1 LRFIENRCSLK
12 GTRFIVVSALALTAL
27 LNLAATAQAEA
38 IAVRIVPRFDPA
50 QYAGRGAVGLMV
62 PGGGGTVT
70 RAGALAAFERGKVR
84 HALLGGV
91 PGGKVRVLP
100 SSSAGTR
107 VTVYVALPPPGRT
120 PNHTRYP
127 IAVVG
132 CGFHGLLTSSATR
145 VRGLISIADIAPAV
159 VRLRAGGCDASPLGW
174 HASSDA
180 PSQLAALDRRIHRVA
195 KAQSWVLVAVLI
207 AGGVL
212 ALVGGPSGVVAGV
225 GFVAASLILS
235 AFDVQAFWPLILGV
249 VGIAS
254 FFALTFGRRRLV
266 PALVAAFY
274 VAFLAV
280 LVADPSLSSLGVLG
294 AHLDGGGRFYGVT
307 NQLETLLLAPTLAA
321 AAADGAA
328 WLVGLGVLV
337 LVTVGW
343 SRAGA
348 DGGGIVVYAAALAVL
363 ALRIRGLAL
372 TPRRTLAVA
381 AGVVLVALAAVG
393 LDAALGGSSHVTH
406 AVGTGP
412 GSVLGDIGR
421 RLHLSYLTVTS
432 SGGKGAEF
440 AVGLT
445 VLVAIAAFAR
455 RGPIMQAFLVGIAV
469 SFLVN
474 DSPVDVAFLGAL
486 GCWMLARWESVDSR
500 AMRRSPVVLFASV
513 LIVLAAAGCGSQGT
527 VQPTAHAV
535 VGTVPKAVVSGKQI
549 FASNGCGSCHTFKP
563 AGAKGVIGPNL
574 DKLTKFAKQAH
585 KPLKSFVETSIV
597 KPSAYI
603 QPGYT
608 DLMPKTYATLPPDQ
622 LAAVVN
628 FLIAK
633 H

>member
-12 GTRFIVVSALALTAL
+12 GTRFIVVSVLGLTGL
-27 LNLAATAQAEA
+27 LNLSATARAEA
-38 IAVRIVPRFDPA
+38 VVVRVVPRFDPA
-50 QYAGRGAVGLMV
+50 GYAGRGAVGLMV
-62 PGGGGTVT
+62 PEVGGTVT
-70 RAGALAAFERGKVR
+70 RAGALAALERGKVR

-91 PGGKVRVLP
+91 PTGRVRILP
-100 SSSAGTR
+100 SSRPGRR
-107 VTVYVALPPPGRT
+107 VTVYVVLPPPGRT

-127 IAVVG
+127 VAVVG

-145 VRGLISIADIAPAV
+145 VRGLISIADVAPAV
-159 VRLRAGGCDASPLGW
+159 VRLRKGGCDASPLGW
-174 HASSDA
+174 HASRHA
-180 PSQLAALDRRIHRVA
+180 PSQLASLDRRIHRVA
-195 KAQSWVLVAVLI
+195 KAQGWVLVAVLI

-212 ALVGGPSGVVAGV
+212 ALLGGGSGVAAGV

-254 FFALTFGRRRLV
+254 VFALTFRKRRLV
-266 PALVAAFY
+266 PVLVAAFY

-294 AHLDGGGRFYGVT
+294 AHLEGGGRFYGVT

-321 AAADGAA
+321 AAADGAS
-328 WLVGLGVLV
+328 WLVAFGVLV

-363 ALRIRGLAL
+363 AVRMRGLAL
-372 TPRRTLAVA
+372 TPRRALAVA
-381 AGVVLVALAAVG
+381 AGVVVVALAAVG

-432 SGGKGAEF
+432 SSGKGAEF
-440 AVGLT
+440 AVGLA
-445 VLVAIAAFAR
+445 VLVAIGAFAR
-455 RGPIMQAFLVGIAV
+455 RGPILQAFLVGIAV

-500 AMRRSPVVLFASV
+500 AMRRSPVVLFASA
-513 LIVLAAAGCGSQGT
+513 LLVLAAAGCGSQGT
-527 VQPTAHAV
+527 VQPTAQAV
-535 VGTVPKAVVSGKQI
+535 IGTIPKAVASGKQI
-549 FASNGCGSCHTFKP
+549 FAAQGCAACHTFKA
-563 AGAKGVIGPNL
+563 AGAKGVIGPDL
-574 DKLTKFAKQAH
+574 DKLPKYAKQAH
-585 KPLKSFVETSIV
+585 QPLKKFVTTSIV
-597 KPSAYI
+597 HPGVYI

-608 DLMPKTYATLPPDQ
+608 NLMPKTYATLPPDQ
-622 LAAVVN
+622 LTALAN
-628 FLIAK
+628 FLITK